1 MVICP
6 PAGMKQTLSQVPK
19 SEAPGAPRLF
29 TLGAPRLFT
38 LGAPRLFTLGAP
50 RLFTPF
56 LQDSGTILLFCFPHA
71 EARG

>member
-38 LGAPRLFTLGAP
+38 
-50 RLFTPF
+50 PF